1 MRFLLLLVLLAGCS
15 RGGASEAGKM
25 SYADAVQ
32 VLQAERAELDRLTAE
47 YKRADAAIK
56 SRKAEDDQMDRED
69 LQLKIRLTGEGRTEE
84 ERTKHF
90 DERQKRYDSEYK
102 KLDAKLAAIK
112 AQRLRVTEAEKTRDS
127 LK

>member
-1 MRFLLLLVLLAGCS
+1 MRFLLLLVLLVGCS
-15 RGGASEAGKM
+15 RGGASESAKM

-56 SRKAEDDQMDRED
+56 SRKAEDAVRRDED
-69 LQLKIRLTGEGRTEE
+69 AILRVQRGETRTEQ
-84 ERTKHF
+84 ERVKYF
-90 DERQKRYDSEYK
+90 DEQRAKYTSAYK
-102 KLDAKLAAIK
+102 DLDAKLAAIK
-112 AQRLRVTEAEKTRDS
+112 AQRSRVSDAEKVRDS